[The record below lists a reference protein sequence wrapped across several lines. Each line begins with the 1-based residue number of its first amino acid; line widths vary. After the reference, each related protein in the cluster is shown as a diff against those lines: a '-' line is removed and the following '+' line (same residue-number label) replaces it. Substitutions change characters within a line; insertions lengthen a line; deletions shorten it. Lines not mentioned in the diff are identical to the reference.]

1 MGIKVFGV
9 NGAECRLMK
18 FIEKFDIQSAL
29 FISNRLLSC
38 ILYFRYLC
46 RSYLNTFIYMN
57 KLIFVR
63 DENCIKCGKCAKVC
77 PACILIPSS

>member
-38 ILYFRYLC
+38 FF
-46 RSYLNTFIYMN
+46 TFV
-57 KLIFVR
+57 IFAAA
-63 DENCIKCGKCAKVC
+63 I
-77 PACILIPSS
+77 